1 MLCFAIAVGG
11 SDSCFVVNACERGD
25 SLVWVGLERQQV
37 SGLWESL
44 RKRLGSRSCG
54 HEVVNQR
61 WGSGS
66 FSVTL
71 ERGKSDPFFV
81 VLCFAVAVGGS
92 DSCFVVNACER
103 GDSLVWV
110 GLDWQG
116 VSVVVEEASGREKKI
131 CESVQARP
139 GGGGGGDCSLMQGL
153 ARWRRAFA

>member
-1 MLCFAIAVGG
+1 MRGCGC
-11 SDSCFVVNACERGD
+11 CFVVNACERGD

-81 VLCFAVAVGGS
+81 VLCFAVAVGGCGC
-92 DSCFVVNACER
+92 CFVVNACER

-110 GLDWQG
+110 RLEPQQVSGLW
-116 VSVVVEEASGREKKI
+116 EELG
-131 CESVQARP
+131 
-139 GGGGGGDCSLMQGL
+139 
-153 ARWRRAFA
+153 